1 MTRMRHTYLIADT
14 HFGHRNIITYQALHR
29 PFVTIGEHDE
39 TLVDR
44 WNSKVNKNDTVWH
57 LGDVL
62 FGAHSFELLGRL
74 NGQKHLVMGNH
85 DHYPTARYLEHF
97 KRLHGAAELKGY
109 ILTHVP
115 VDDGQFW
122 RFKGN
127 FHGHLHS
134 KSIVDSMSHFCVSA
148 EHTMLAPI
156 RLDEAIQFIEEA
168 KSTNVK
174 HRG

>member
-1 MTRMRHTYLIADT
+1 MNHTYLIADT
-14 HFGHRNIITYQALHR
+14 HFGHRKIIEFEADNR
-29 PFVTIGEHDE
+29 PFATIEEHDAE
-39 TLVDR
+39 LVDR
-44 WNSKVNKNDTVWH
+44 WNSTVNKQDTVWH

-62 FGAHSFELLGRL
+62 FGSHCFELLGKL

-122 RFKGN
+122 RYKGN

-134 KSIVDSMSHFCVSA
+134 KSISDSMSHFCVSA
-148 EHTMLAPI
+148 EHHFLMPI
-156 RLDEAIQFIEEA
+156 RLMAAIELIEEA
-168 KSTNVK
+168 KSTGNK